1 MEPVTLVGDNDDND
15 GDSDYDYNGNLLLE
29 NIDFKT
35 SEDT

>member
-15 GDSDYDYNGNLLLE
+15 GDRDYDYNGNSLLE

>member
-15 GDSDYDYNGNLLLE
+15 GDSDYDYNGNSLLE

>member
-1 MEPVTLVGDNDDND
+1 MEPVTLVGNNDDND
-15 GDSDYDYNGNLLLE
+15 GDSDYDYNGNSLLE